1 MTPRSTAT
9 GPRTASRGGCRP
21 GSRAVVMFL
30 AALAA
35 AMSCSSEDPPTA
47 LTLVRVQE
55 IRGGAI
61 DRDGNLYLQGVRSVF
76 VVPPRPRF
84 GSSINPTLP
93 VAAEDGD
100 VLGVNRDAGG
110 QVWVFAGYDHAV
122 QVVGLSGPVANRVHP
137 ADERVGALLG
147 VHDRLGADDEPVD
160 PVPPNL
166 PLHHRFLG
174 AGAVVDS
181 DSVLVSTGG
190 RCEFSGVRACDAM
203 VWRVTS
209 TDTVPVAG
217 RVSPL
222 KIVKGDS
229 GRWLEPVLRAPAQE
243 LPVGQA
249 VSAREVDLP
258 TVLAVLPL
266 PVGRTLIIAGGSE
279 ALTTTAPGRVWAFV
293 IEGGHIR
300 RLSTPAG
307 MTTVPHVGLS
317 PVSGGRALLTG
328 SVPDGAT
335 NWLIDPQAGSVGLL
349 PAHDETLVGD
359 GSNAYIR
366 ALVSEGEQRVTLV
379 PGQIPADE

>member
-1 MTPRSTAT
+1 MTPGPATT
-9 GPRTASRGGCRP
+9 GPGPPGRP
-21 GSRAVVMFL
+21 GPRAFAVLV

-35 AMSCSSEDPPTA
+35 GTSCSGEEPPTA

-55 IRGGAI
+55 IRGGAV

-76 VVPPRPRF
+76 VVPPRPRS
-84 GSSINPTLP
+84 GSSIKPTLP

-137 ADERVGALLG
+137 ADGRVGALLG
-147 VHDRLGADDEPVD
+147 VHDRVGADDEPVD

-166 PLHHRFLG
+166 PRHHRFLR
-174 AGAVVDS
+174 AGAVVDA

-203 VWRVTS
+203 VWRVTA
-209 TDTVPVAG
+209 TDAEPVAG

-222 KIVKGDS
+222 KIVKDDS
-229 GRWLEPVLRAPAQE
+229 GRRLEPVLRAPAQE
-243 LPVGQA
+243 LPVGEA

-266 PVGRTLIIAGGSE
+266 PGGRTLIIAGGSE
-279 ALTTTAPGRVWAFV
+279 ALTTTAPGRAWAFV
-293 IEGGHIR
+293 VDGDHVR
-300 RLSTPAG
+300 RLSTPAD
-307 MTTVPHVGLS
+307 MTAVPHVGLS
-317 PVSGGRALLTG
+317 PVSEGRALLTG

-335 NWLIDPQAGSVGLL
+335 NWLIDPQAGSVRPL

-359 GSNAYIR
+359 GSNTYTR
-366 ALVSEGEQRVTLV
+366 ALVSEGKQRVTLM
-379 PGQIPADE
+379 PGQVPAGE